1 MFAENVW
8 FRVSHELSVSVRKD
22 AVVVVMSESI
32 FDEIFQIEMGWLK
45 TIK

>member
-1 MFAENVW
+1 VFAENVW

-22 AVVVVMSESI
+22 AVVMSESI